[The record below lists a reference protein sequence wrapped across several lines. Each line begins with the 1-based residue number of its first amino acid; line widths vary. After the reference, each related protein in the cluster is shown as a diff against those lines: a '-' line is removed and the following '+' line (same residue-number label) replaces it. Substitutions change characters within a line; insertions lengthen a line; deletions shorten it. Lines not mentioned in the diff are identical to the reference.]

1 MVPRQG
7 KVVQTVREKFSCRA
21 CEAITQ
27 PPAPHHAIARGRA
40 GPGLLAMIV
49 CDKFAMHLPLTRQS
63 RAMAAEGIALDVST
77 LADWVGRACATL
89 APLQE
94 RIRAH
99 VLCAER
105 LHGDDT
111 TVPVLARKKTVTG
124 RIWTYV
130 RDVSHANATGP
141 REHGET
147 LRRQRPA
154 GGTLPLL
161 PRPWRHTPGATR
173 PGGAGYSRPT
183 LMPASTAS
191 MRRDARRRRS
201 PRPHAGPTAVPGS
214 SSWPISPRPCGR
226 RWPSRRCGASTRA
239 SPPSVVLAGCVR
251 SNCSR
256 RKRGD
261 GAVEYHHNMVTAALV
276 APGHARAIPLA
287 PEVVVQLLAGE

>member
-63 RAMAAEGIALDVST
+63 RAFAAEGIEIDVST
-77 LADWVGRACATL
+77 LADGVGKACATL

-99 VLCAER
+99 VLGAER

-111 TVPVLARKKTVTG
+111 TVPVLARKKTVAG

-154 GGTLPLL
+154 GGTLP
-161 PRPWRHTPGATR
+161 
-173 PGGAGYSRPT
+173 
-183 LMPASTAS
+183 
-191 MRRDARRRRS
+191 
-201 PRPHAGPTAVPGS
+201 
-214 SSWPISPRPCGR
+214 
-226 RWPSRRCGASTRA
+226 
-239 SPPSVVLAGCVR
+239 
-251 SNCSR
+251 
-256 RKRGD
+256 
-261 GAVEYHHNMVTAALV
+261 
-276 APGHARAIPLA
+276 
-287 PEVVVQLLAGE
+287 

>member
-63 RAMAAEGIALDVST
+63 RAMAAEGIEIDVST
-77 LADWVGRACATL
+77 LADWVRAACVTL
-89 APLQE
+89 RPLHDA
-94 RIRAH
+94 IRTP
-99 VLCAER
+99 VLAAER

-124 RIWTYV
+124 RIWTYI
-130 RDVSHANATGP
+130 RDVSPANATGP

-154 GGTLPLL
+154 GGTLP
-161 PRPWRHTPGATR
+161 
-173 PGGAGYSRPT
+173 
-183 LMPASTAS
+183 
-191 MRRDARRRRS
+191 
-201 PRPHAGPTAVPGS
+201 
-214 SSWPISPRPCGR
+214 
-226 RWPSRRCGASTRA
+226 
-239 SPPSVVLAGCVR
+239 
-251 SNCSR
+251 
-256 RKRGD
+256 
-261 GAVEYHHNMVTAALV
+261 
-276 APGHARAIPLA
+276 
-287 PEVVVQLLAGE
+287 